1 MLLCSPPASNTLL
14 SSATKLGFQPRSGG
28 FGAVFAQPVHAP
40 ACFLLD
46 LWRGGR
52 RGLGE
57 SKQKPE
63 QNGNSWTW
71 MRMRGREK
79 RCPKSCRVS
88 THPRVG

>member
-1 MLLCSPPASNTLL
+1 MLLCSPPTSTTLL

-46 LWRGGR
+46 LWCGDR

-57 SKQKPE
+57 SKQQPE
-63 QNGNSWTW
+63 QNGDSRTW
-71 MRMRGREK
+71 MRIRGREK
-79 RCPKSCRVS
+79 RRPKS
-88 THPRVG
+88 